1 MTNLAAAVGPLE
13 FLLREVAQRIQ
24 LSKTDYLTAQEC
36 YRAIAEYLSSD
47 ASPVAKLG
55 PVIYPQGSFRI
66 QSTISSSD
74 AEDRY
79 DIDLML
85 ELGIPSTS
93 DPGAVLDLVR
103 RSLDRGPECRY
114 HGMVEVKRRCVT
126 VNYGKMHLDVTP
138 AVLVDPSHPRTC
150 IIFDLHPA
158 RPNHVPANPEGFAN
172 WFDLAILPR
181 TLMEQRALEAKSSSA
196 PVPDQAP
203 LDTKPIRLLALQLLK
218 RWRDRRHETHGYA
231 KPPSVLLA
239 KLVAE
244 TVLPA
249 DSNLCSVLMQLTD
262 ALRCK
267 MSLPLREENPRC
279 KEDDLTDRWPGSA
292 EGLALPAAQRK
303 FLDDLEI
310 LGRRLADLAKEP
322 DLGRIRDGLG
332 ESFGERASQY
342 AVKRFSEE
350 MGAASRSGLLG
361 VGRGTGN
368 VLLGVPA
375 ASAGIQT
382 VLKHSFYGQDPD

>member
-24 LSKTDYLTAQEC
+24 LSKTDYLTAQDR
-36 YRAIAEYLSSD
+36 YRAIAEYLSAD
-47 ASPVAKLG
+47 GSPVAKLG

-85 ELGIPSTS
+85 ELRIPSTAA
-93 DPGAVLDLVR
+93 PEAVLDLVR
-103 RSLDRGPECRY
+103 RSLDRGPDSRY
-114 HGMVEVKRRCVT
+114 HGKVEVKRRCVT
-126 VNYGKMHLDVTP
+126 ISYDKMHLDVTP
-138 AVLVDPSHPRTC
+138 AVLVDPSRPRTC
-150 IIFDLHPA
+150 TIFDLHPA
-158 RPNHVPANPEGFAN
+158 RPDHVAANPEGFAD
-172 WFDLAILPR
+172 WFDQAILPR
-181 TLMEQRALEAKSSSA
+181 TLMEQRALVAKSSTA

-203 LDTKPIRLLALQLLK
+203 LESKPMRLLALQLLK

-244 TVLPA
+244 TVLPSEA
-249 DSNLCSVLMQLTD
+249 NLCSVLMQLTE
-262 ALRCK
+262 ALRRK

-279 KEDDLTDRWPGSA
+279 KEDILTDRWPGRA

-303 FLDDLEI
+303 FVEDLEM
-310 LGRRLADLAKEP
+310 LGRRLADLAKEQ
-322 DLGRIRDGLG
+322 DLGRIRDRLG
-332 ESFGERASQY
+332 ESFGERASQD

-368 VLLGVPA
+368 VLLGGA
-375 ASAGIQT
+375 FAGVQT
-382 VLKHSFYGQDPD
+382 VPKHSFYGHDPD